1 MDKSGVATVDMEKN
15 LWQFLIFS
23 VGIFFS
29 GKLLKALPSVRPG
42 NKALAG
48 SSGLV
53 WRLFSFFKKSYE

>member
-1 MDKSGVATVDMEKN
+1 MEKN
-15 LWQFLIFS
+15 LGQFLIFS

-29 GKLLKALPSVRPG
+29 GKLLKALLSVRPG

-53 WRLFSFFKKSYE
+53 WRLFSFSKKSYE